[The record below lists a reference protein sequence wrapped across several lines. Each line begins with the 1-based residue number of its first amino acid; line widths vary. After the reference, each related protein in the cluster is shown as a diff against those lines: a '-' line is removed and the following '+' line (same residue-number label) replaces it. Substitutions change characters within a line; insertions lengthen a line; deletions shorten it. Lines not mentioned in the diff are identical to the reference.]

1 MTQNKKHCMYAAACF
16 CDLPSRSLITAWFK
30 GVLKGRLHG
39 VLPLHHNECCSK
51 LQSPVHNKKRADEV
65 DCDTEPIKKL
75 LATKEARPNFTSLH
89 FGEKCITVMATTTDK
104 IPASS
109 LLT

>member
-39 VLPLHHNECCSK
+39 VLPLHHDECCSN
-51 LQSPVHNKKRADEV
+51 LQGPVNKKKRADEV
-65 DCDTEPIKKL
+65 GCDTERIEKATCDKSNTPKL
-75 LATKEARPNFTSLH
+75 YE
-89 FGEKCITVMATTTDK
+89 
-104 IPASS
+104 PA
-109 LLT
+109 LQ